1 MTRLRQK
8 GGALL
13 EYATITGAM
22 AVVVVAAVFGMGVET
37 KESLGAT
44 ASGMEE
50 VAAVVRDSRLPS
62 ITPVQGAGP
71 ADPVVVVPP
80 VPEPEEEE
88 ATFRFACFDEGMVSG
103 GTLTLRSNNH
113 FGPGFCL
120 YGDSGVWLANG
131 NEFAYGSLI
140 ATPGYELLETPPAGW
155 NSNTGLM
162 EAFQVIKLDINVER
176 TLLEALNEVV
186 SGASTLPYIT
196 NPVPVERNG
205 KKFSMADVQPGRI
218 TTRLCKTGESIAIPR
233 GSLFQNLVFVTNC
246 SIRFGQ
252 DVRIENA
259 VVASTSTDAQAIHA
273 SHPLRVGRADA
284 CAEGGG
290 AQVLTLGG
298 ARFAAGL
305 EINGGQVV
313 AVGPIDLAAQA
324 NGQGALLLSGVS
336 VSGTS
341 NIHMEFCGSGMDD
354 NLVAT
359 WWAEVLEWLQTGA

>member
-1 MTRLRQK
+1 MARLRQK

-50 VAAVVRDSRLPS
+50 VAAVVRDSRVPS
-62 ITPVQGAGP
+62 IAPVQGAGP